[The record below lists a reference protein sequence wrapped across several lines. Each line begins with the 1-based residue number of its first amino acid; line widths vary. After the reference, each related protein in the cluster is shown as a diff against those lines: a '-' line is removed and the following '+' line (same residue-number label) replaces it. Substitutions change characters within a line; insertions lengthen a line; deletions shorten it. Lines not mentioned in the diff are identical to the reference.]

1 MEKEVRAAAFEG
13 RTLRLLAGEETG
25 REVVLGLPLSRLLV
39 KLVRVPAG
47 KDAAE
52 FAKPVLKAISPTPD
66 DDLTVGVETVSEDAE
81 GSVVIA
87 AALLEGISDDIGE
100 ALDAQKLSVVKIDAL
115 ILGQLRG
122 IWSALGDGKG
132 DVRRLVLVG
141 TVDGISLIAIDG
153 DLPVAIR
160 AMGATGELKREVMLS
175 LLEAEDFGGAKK
187 LGEIVVVGEVPVEGL
202 EAFAPIRKIEVGE
215 DAALAGVRERGL
227 EPGSLN
233 VLPES
238 WREVLDETRFKAKL
252 VRNLAVAG
260 GIWALAMG
268 VMFGVP
274 IAYGYMTDY
283 QKGLAR
289 AHNRQY
295 TAVRDMKEK
304 TELVQKYSDHAR
316 GALEIMKAVSDRLPE
331 GIELSSWNFKREE
344 GVSVAGEAADASAVY
359 AFKDAMEQIGAEDG
373 DESAER
379 VFGAVDLGG
388 LTASKTGQRFTIDCR
403 YAGEEE
409 E

>member
-1 MEKEVRAAAFEG
+1 MEREVRAAAFEG
-13 RTLRLLAGEETG
+13 GTLRLLAGEETG

-141 TVDGISLIAIDG
+141 TADGISLIAIDG